1 MIPPKGMARSVE
13 GSELLDYMIDASE
26 IENVVVGHGESTT
39 SEKEEEELEE
49 TEENTITSAALE
61 MLANIPLYP

>member
-1 MIPPKGMARSVE
+1 MARSVE
-13 GSELLDYMIDASE
+13 GSELFDYTINASE

-39 SEKEEEELEE
+39 SDKEEEELEE
-49 TEENTITSAALE
+49 TEENAPTSAALE